1 MHISYPLL
9 DYSYDYFV
17 KYFKIFKK
25 YMYIYIYI
33 WRLGSPKWSKIVKKL
48 KLTPL
53 LFGHFWGFFK
63 INYFEDFTSNE
74 AQPQLKTLFKAS
86 RIFLETFEN
95 R

>member
-33 WRLGSPKWSKIVKKL
+33 YGGSVVQNGPKSSK
-48 KLTPL
+48 
-53 LFGHFWGFFK
+53 
-63 INYFEDFTSNE
+63 S
-74 AQPQLKTLFKAS
+74 
-86 RIFLETFEN
+86 
-95 R
+95 